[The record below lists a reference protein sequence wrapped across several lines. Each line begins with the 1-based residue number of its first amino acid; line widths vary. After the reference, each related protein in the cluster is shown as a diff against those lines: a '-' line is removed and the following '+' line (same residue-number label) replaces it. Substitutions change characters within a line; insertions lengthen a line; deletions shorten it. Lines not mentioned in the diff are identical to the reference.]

1 MSRYNISG
9 TVLGAMDT
17 AMIKADISVE
27 LIN

>member
-1 MSRYNISG
+1 MSLYNIPG
-9 TVLGAMDT
+9 TVLGAMGT